1 MLTSFRFM
9 LTLLLVFSFSA
20 TLMGNEWANYYF
32 PDALESYW
40 HYEDQDGNE
49 LTRYAVA
56 QEDIDGETYRA
67 FSYAPQLEDW
77 KDYQYYVH
85 PYFYRV
91 GDEWVAF
98 FVGEDVE
105 NATKAI
111 TAQQWDEV
119 IAVMRQQMQ
128 NQLPPGIN
136 VDINMTYELE
146 VEAQDYFYFL
156 PTPATFNEEW
166 EAMRADI
173 KMDLNIGIQSDLAG
187 FPSVNQNIMMYLT
200 VVETGNVVDTETVET
215 EAGTFEDCLKI
226 EYRADATIE
235 TSPPIADAE
244 SMFSNAYGETLTT
257 LWLAPNV
264 GIVKFSQESE
274 ALHLE
279 KTLELTQFELKSAE
293 SGSDSSNQ

>member
-1 MLTSFRFM
+1 MLKSLRFM
-9 LTLLLVFSFSA
+9 LTLLFVFSFSA

-49 LTRYAVA
+49 LTRYAV
-56 QEDIDGETYRA
+56 EPVDIDGETYRA
-67 FSYAPQLEDW
+67 FSYAPRLEDW

-85 PYFYRV
+85 PYFYSV

-111 TAQQWDEV
+111 TAQQWNEV
-119 IAVMRQQMQ
+119 ITVARQQMQ
-128 NQLPPGIN
+128 NQLPPGVN

-173 KMDLNIGIQSDLAG
+173 KMDITISLQSDMEG
-187 FPSVNQNIMMYLT
+187 FPSFNQNIMAYLT

-226 EYRADATIE
+226 EYRADATME
-235 TSPPIADAE
+235 TSPPMEDAE
-244 SMFSNAYGETLTT
+244 SLFSNAYGETLTT

-264 GIVKFSQESE
+264 GIVKFLQESE
-274 ALHLE
+274 ALDIE
-279 KTLELTQFELKSAE
+279 KTLELTQFEIKSTE
-293 SGSDSSNQ
+293 SGSDSSN

>member
-1 MLTSFRFM
+1 MLKSLRFM
-9 LTLLLVFSFSA
+9 LTLLFVFSFSA

-49 LTRYAVA
+49 LTRYAV
-56 QEDIDGETYRA
+56 EPVDIDGETYRA
-67 FSYAPQLEDW
+67 FSYAPRLEDW

-85 PYFYRV
+85 PYFYSV

-111 TAQQWDEV
+111 MAQQWEEI

-128 NQLPPGIN
+128 NQLPPGVN

-166 EAMRADI
+166 EAMLANV
-173 KMDLNIGIQSDLAG
+173 KLDLNISIQSDMAG
-187 FPSVNQNIMMYLT
+187 FPPFNQDITMYLT
-200 VVETGNVVDTETVET
+200 IVETGNVVDTETVET

-226 EYRADATIE
+226 EYRADATME
-235 TSPPIADAE
+235 TSPPMEDAE
-244 SMFSNAYGETLTT
+244 SLFSNAYGETLTT

-264 GIVKFSQESE
+264 GIVKFLQESE
-274 ALHLE
+274 ALDVE
-279 KTLELTQFELKSAE
+279 KTLELTQFELKSTE
-293 SGSDSSNQ
+293 SGSDENN

>member
-49 LTRYAVA
+49 LTRYAVEP
-56 QEDIDGETYRA
+56 QDIDGETYRA
-67 FSYAPQLEDW
+67 FSYAPRLEDW

-85 PYFYRV
+85 PYFYSV

-119 IAVMRQQMQ
+119 IAVTRQQMQ
-128 NQLPPGIN
+128 NQLPPGVN
-136 VDINMTYELE
+136 VDFNMTYELE

-173 KMDLNIGIQSDLAG
+173 KMALNISLQSDLAG
-187 FPSVNQNIMMYLT
+187 FPPVNQNIMMDLT

-226 EYRADATIE
+226 EYRADATME
-235 TSPPIADAE
+235 TSPPMADAE

-264 GIVKFSQESE
+264 GIVKFVQESDV
-274 ALHLE
+274 LDTE

>member
-49 LTRYAVA
+49 LTRYAVEP
-56 QEDIDGETYRA
+56 QDIDGETYRA
-67 FSYAPQLEDW
+67 FSYAPRLEDW

-85 PYFYRV
+85 PYFYSV

-105 NATKAI
+105 NAIKAT

-119 IAVMRQQMQ
+119 LAVTRQQMQ
-128 NQLPPGIN
+128 DQLPPGVN

-173 KMDLNIGIQSDLAG
+173 KIDLNIGIQSDMAG
-187 FPSVNQNIMMYLT
+187 FPSVNQNIMMDLT

-235 TSPPIADAE
+235 TSPPMEDAE
-244 SMFSNAYGETLTT
+244 SLFSNATGETLTT

-279 KTLELTQFELKSAE
+279 KTLELTQFEVKSAA
-293 SGSDSSNQ
+293 SGSDENY

>member
-1 MLTSFRFM
+1 MLKPFRFM
-9 LTLLLVFSFSA
+9 FTLLLVFSFSA

-32 PDALESYW
+32 PDALENYW

-49 LTRYAVA
+49 LTRYAVEP
-56 QEDIDGETYRA
+56 EDIDGETYRA
-67 FSYAPQLEDW
+67 FSYAPRLEDW

-85 PYFYRV
+85 PYFYSV

-105 NATKAI
+105 NAIKAT
-111 TAQQWDEV
+111 TAQQWDE
-119 IAVMRQQMQ
+119 ILAVMRQQM
-128 NQLPPGIN
+128 NSQLPPGVN
-136 VDINMTYELE
+136 VDINVTYELE

-173 KMDLNIGIQSDLAG
+173 KMDLNIGIQSDMAG
-187 FPSVNQNIMMYLT
+187 FPAVNQNIMMYLT
-200 VVETGNVVDTETVET
+200 VVETGNIVDTETVET

-235 TSPPIADAE
+235 TSPPIEDAE
-244 SMFSNAYGETLTT
+244 SLFSNAYGEPLTT

-274 ALHLE
+274 ALNVE
-279 KTLELTQFELKSAE
+279 KTLELTQFEVKSAE

>member
-49 LTRYAVA
+49 LTRYAVEP
-56 QEDIDGETYRA
+56 QDIDGETYRA
-67 FSYAPQLEDW
+67 FSYAPRLEDW

-85 PYFYRV
+85 PYFYSV

-105 NATKAI
+105 NAIKAT

-119 IAVMRQQMQ
+119 LAVTRQQM
-128 NQLPPGIN
+128 NSQLPPGVN

-173 KMDLNIGIQSDLAG
+173 KMDLNISLQSDLAG
-187 FPSVNQNIMMYLT
+187 FPPVNQNIMMDLT

-226 EYRADATIE
+226 EYRADATME
-235 TSPPIADAE
+235 TSPPMADAE
-244 SMFSNAYGETLTT
+244 SMFSNAYSETLTT

-264 GIVKFSQESE
+264 GIVKFSLESDV
-274 ALHLE
+274 LDTE

-293 SGSDSSNQ
+293 SGSDSSNE

>member
-1 MLTSFRFM
+1 MLKSLRFM
-9 LTLLLVFSFSA
+9 LTLLFVFSFSA

-32 PDALESYW
+32 PDAQESYW

-49 LTRYAVA
+49 LTRYAV
-56 QEDIDGETYRA
+56 EPVDIDGETYRA
-67 FSYAPQLEDW
+67 FSYAPRLEDW

-85 PYFYRV
+85 PYFYSV

-111 TAQQWDEV
+111 TAQQWNEV
-119 IAVMRQQMQ
+119 ITVARQQMQ
-128 NQLPPGIN
+128 NQLPPGVN

-173 KMDLNIGIQSDLAG
+173 KMDITISLQSDMEG
-187 FPSVNQNIMMYLT
+187 FPSFNQNIMAYLT
-200 VVETGNVVDTETVET
+200 VVETGNVVDTETVEM

-226 EYRADATIE
+226 EYRADATME
-235 TSPPIADAE
+235 TSPPMEDAE
-244 SMFSNAYGETLTT
+244 SLFSNAYGETLTT

-264 GIVKFSQESE
+264 GIVKFLQESE
-274 ALHLE
+274 ALDIE
-279 KTLELTQFELKSAE
+279 KTLELTQFELKSTE
-293 SGSDSSNQ
+293 SGSDSSN

>member
-1 MLTSFRFM
+1 MLKSLRFM
-9 LTLLLVFSFSA
+9 LTLLFVFSFSA

-49 LTRYAVA
+49 LTRYAV
-56 QEDIDGETYRA
+56 EPVDIDGETYRA
-67 FSYAPQLEDW
+67 FSYAPRLEDW

-85 PYFYRV
+85 PYFYSV

-111 TAQQWDEV
+111 TAQQWDEIITV
-119 IAVMRQQMQ
+119 ARQQMQ
-128 NQLPPGIN
+128 NQLPPGVN

-173 KMDLNIGIQSDLAG
+173 KMDITISLQSDMAG
-187 FPSVNQNIMMYLT
+187 FPSFNQNIMAYLT

-226 EYRADATIE
+226 EYRADATME
-235 TSPPIADAE
+235 TSPPMEDAE
-244 SMFSNAYGETLTT
+244 SLFSNAYGETLTT

-264 GIVKFSQESE
+264 GIVKFLQESE
-274 ALHLE
+274 ALDIE
-279 KTLELTQFELKSAE
+279 KTLELTQFELKSTE
-293 SGSDSSNQ
+293 SGSDENN

>member
-1 MLTSFRFM
+1 MLKPFRLM
-9 LTLLLVFSFSA
+9 LTLLLLFSFSV

-40 HYEDQDGNE
+40 LYEDQDGNE
-49 LTRYAVA
+49 LTRYAV
-56 QEDIDGETYRA
+56 EPVDIDGQTYRA
-67 FSYAPQLEDW
+67 FSYSPRLEDW

-85 PYFYRV
+85 PYFYSV

-98 FVGEDVE
+98 FVGNDVE
-105 NATKAI
+105 NAIKAV

-119 IAVMRQQMQ
+119 LAVMRQEMN
-128 NQLPPGIN
+128 NQLPPGVN

-156 PTPATFNEEW
+156 PTPATANEEW
-166 EAMRADI
+166 EAMRANV
-173 KMDLNIGIQSDLAG
+173 KMDLNISIQSDLEG
-187 FPSVNQNIMMYLT
+187 FPPLNPNITMYLT
-200 VVETGNVVDTETVET
+200 IVETGNVVDTETVET

-226 EYRADATIE
+226 EYRTDATME
-235 TSPPIADAE
+235 TSPPMEDAE
-244 SMFSNAYGETLTT
+244 SLFSNEYGETLTT

-264 GIVKFSQESE
+264 GIVKFVQESE
-274 ALHLE
+274 ALDTE

-293 SGSDSSNQ
+293 SGSDSSN

>member
-1 MLTSFRFM
+1 MLKSLRFM
-9 LTLLLVFSFSA
+9 LTLLFVFSFSA

-32 PDALESYW
+32 PDAQESYW

-49 LTRYAVA
+49 LTRYAV
-56 QEDIDGETYRA
+56 EPVDIDGETYRA
-67 FSYAPQLEDW
+67 FSYAPRLEDW

-85 PYFYRV
+85 PYFYSV

-111 TAQQWDEV
+111 VAQQWEE
-119 IAVMRQQMQ
+119 ITAVARQQMQ
-128 NQLPPGIN
+128 DQLPPGIN

-156 PTPATFNEEW
+156 PTPTTFNEEW

-173 KMDLNIGIQSDLAG
+173 KMDITISLQSDMAG
-187 FPSVNQNIMMYLT
+187 LPSFNQNIMKDFT
-200 VVETGNVVDTETVET
+200 FVETGNIVDTETVET

-226 EYRADATIE
+226 EYRQIADRVDATME
-235 TSPPIADAE
+235 TSPPMEDAK
-244 SMFSNAYGETLTT
+244 SQVLTT

-264 GIVKFSQESE
+264 GIVKFLRESE
-274 ALHLE
+274 VE
-279 KTLELTQFELKSAE
+279 KTLELTQFEIKSTE
-293 SGSDSSNQ
+293 SGSDENN

>member
-1 MLTSFRFM
+1 MLKSLRFM
-9 LTLLLVFSFSA
+9 LTLLFVFSFSA

-32 PDALESYW
+32 PDAQESYW

-49 LTRYAVA
+49 LTRYAV
-56 QEDIDGETYRA
+56 EPVDIDGETYRA
-67 FSYAPQLEDW
+67 FSYAPRLEDW

-85 PYFYRV
+85 PYFYSV

-111 TAQQWDEV
+111 VAQQWEE
-119 IAVMRQQMQ
+119 ITAVARQQMQ
-128 NQLPPGIN
+128 DQLPPGIN

-156 PTPATFNEEW
+156 PTPTTFNEEW

-173 KMDLNIGIQSDLAG
+173 KMDITISLQNDMAG
-187 FPSVNQNIMMYLT
+187 LPSFNQNIMKDFT
-200 VVETGNVVDTETVET
+200 FVETGNIVDTETVET

-226 EYRADATIE
+226 EYRQIADRVDATME
-235 TSPPIADAE
+235 TSPPMEDAK
-244 SMFSNAYGETLTT
+244 SQVLTT

-264 GIVKFSQESE
+264 GIVKFLRESE
-274 ALHLE
+274 VE
-279 KTLELTQFELKSAE
+279 KTLELTQFEIKSTE
-293 SGSDSSNQ
+293 SGSDENN

>member
-1 MLTSFRFM
+1 MLKSLRFM
-9 LTLLLVFSFSA
+9 LTLLFVFSFSA

-32 PDALESYW
+32 PDAQESYW

-49 LTRYAVA
+49 LTRYAV
-56 QEDIDGETYRA
+56 EPVDIDGETYRA
-67 FSYAPQLEDW
+67 FSYAPRLEDW

-85 PYFYRV
+85 PYFYSV

-111 TAQQWDEV
+111 VAQQWEE
-119 IAVMRQQMQ
+119 ITAVARQQMQ
-128 NQLPPGIN
+128 DQLPPGIN

-173 KMDLNIGIQSDLAG
+173 KMDITISLQSDMAG
-187 FPSVNQNIMMYLT
+187 LPSFNQNIMKDFT
-200 VVETGNVVDTETVET
+200 FVETGNIVDTETVET

-226 EYRADATIE
+226 EYRKIADRVDATME
-235 TSPPIADAE
+235 TSPPMEDAE
-244 SMFSNAYGETLTT
+244 SPVLTT

-264 GIVKFSQESE
+264 GIVKFLRESE
-274 ALHLE
+274 VE
-279 KTLELTQFELKSAE
+279 QTLELTQFELKSTE
-293 SGSDSSNQ
+293 SGSDDNN